1 MNPLSLKRFRSRHAA
16 RGFTLVELMI
26 ALVIGLFLTGG
37 LLTLVFAM
45 RRSTTNQAGMSQLQ
59 DDLRMGM
66 SILTSAVQ
74 SAGYYPNPLANTAIS
89 MFPAVGA
96 FAPGQSIT
104 GTHTN
109 ATTPDTF
116 TVRYATAGSS
126 TPLVKDNT
134 INCAGQM
141 STTPAM
147 WTMTLQVDTV
157 NSVLQCVLSDGVNP
171 NVTLNLVT
179 GVTNMQVSYGV
190 QSSPLTP
197 TNSADSYMTADAI
210 TAALWPAVVSVK
222 ITLTYANPLKNQPGQ
237 SLVGPTIQFTRVIA
251 VMNNTGVDT

>member
-1 MNPLSLKRFRSRHAA
+1 MNPLSVKRFRSRRAA
-16 RGFTLVELMI
+16 HGFTMVELMI
-26 ALVIGLFLTGG
+26 ALLIGLFLTGG

-66 SILTSAVQ
+66 SILTNAVQ
-74 SAGYYPNPLANTAIS
+74 SAGYYPNPLLNTAATI
-89 MFPAVGA
+89 FPAVGA
-96 FAPGQSIT
+96 FSPGQSIT
-104 GTHTN
+104 GTHPGG
-109 ATTPDTF
+109 TTPDTF

-134 INCAGQM
+134 INCAGQT
-141 STTPAM
+141 SATAAM

-171 NVTLNLVT
+171 AVTVNLVT
-179 GVTNMQVSYGV
+179 GVSNMLVQYGV
-190 QSSPLTP
+190 QSSAATP

-210 TAALWPAVVSVK
+210 TAALWPAVVSMK

-237 SLVGPTIQFTRVIA
+237 SLVGPTIQFTRVIT

>member
-1 MNPLSLKRFRSRHAA
+1 MNPLSIKRFRSRRAA
-16 RGFTLVELMI
+16 HGFTLVELMI
-26 ALVIGLFLTGG
+26 ALLIGLFLTGG

-66 SILTSAVQ
+66 SILTNAVQ
-74 SAGYYPNPLANTAIS
+74 SAGYYPNPLLNTAVS
-89 MFPAVGA
+89 MFPPVGTT

-104 GTHTN
+104 GTHTS
-109 ATTPDTF
+109 AATPDTF
-116 TVRYATAGSS
+116 TVRYATAGSN
-126 TPLVKDNT
+126 TALVKDNT
-134 INCAGQM
+134 INCAGQT
-141 STTPAM
+141 STTPAT
-147 WTMTLQVDTV
+147 WTMTLQVDTA

-179 GVTNMQVSYGV
+179 GVTNMQVLYGV
-190 QSSPLTP
+190 QSSTLTP
-197 TNSADSYMTADAI
+197 TNSADSYMTASTI
-210 TAALWPAVVSVK
+210 PAALWPNVVSMK

-237 SLVGPTIQFTRVIA
+237 TATTIQFTRVIT